1 VLLSSMLRNPFS
13 AAPWGW
19 RRLTLTALALMALAP
34 AASIAADPAGQFEKP
49 PVLQARDLV
58 PATLLSGEGFHVDDA
73 VPTDGLMA
81 LFTLHTEL
89 GTLQVHGIE
98 LLRIRVAEV
107 PAMLELAHESKTKV
121 FAQALA
127 RTGAEPIKAAG
138 QMVMHP
144 VDTVKG
150 LPGGV
155 GRFFG
160 RVGLGAQRIKE
171 AATEPEEA
179 PAGEKAAEVA
189 KRTGQTTRD
198 ILGYEQERR
207 QLAKRLHVDPYTT
220 NPILSKQ
227 LDEFTV
233 VAFRAH
239 VAVTTTISVV
249 VPGSMAITATRIT
262 SNMVWDTPKADLIV
276 RNEKTLE
283 EMHVPPATIKTFMR
297 NTAFPLSVQTAFV
310 EDLHD
315 LSKVAGAVDVVTLA
329 STAES
334 EDQARFLA
342 DCLDM
347 MSNYSRTHTPVAR
360 IIARGTVVG
369 RDSAGAIVVPAA
381 VDYASWTS
389 RTSYFANRPDLA
401 APKRSVWLTG
411 QMSPLAKKNFLAL
424 AWQVNEKTSLRSAT
438 SAADDTAAS
447 HP

>member
-1 VLLSSMLRNPFS
+1 MLLSSMIRNPFS

-19 RRLTLTALALMALAP
+19 GRLTLTALALMVLAP

-49 PVLQARDLV
+49 PVLQAKDLV

-107 PAMLELAHESKTKV
+107 PAMLELSHESKTKV

-179 PAGEKAAEVA
+179 SAGEKAGEVA

-207 QLAKRLHVDPYTT
+207 ELAHRLHVDPYTT

-227 LDEFTV
+227 LDEFAV

-276 RNEKTLE
+276 RNQKTLE
-283 EMHVPPATIKTFMR
+283 ELQVPPATIKAFMR
-297 NTAFPLSVQTAFV
+297 NMAFPLSVQTALV
-310 EDLHD
+310 EDLND
-315 LSKVAGAVDVVTLA
+315 LSKVSGVVDAVTLA
-329 STAES
+329 STAQS
-334 EDQARFLA
+334 EDQARFIA
-342 DCLDM
+342 DCLDLL
-347 MSNYSRTHTPVAR
+347 SRYSKTHTPVAR
-360 IIARGTVVG
+360 IIARGTIVG
-369 RDSAGAIVVPAA
+369 RDSTGAIVVPAA

-411 QMSPLAKKNFLAL
+411 QMSPLARKNFLAL
-424 AWQVNEKTSLRSAT
+424 GWQVNEKTALLPAGSALGG
-438 SAADDTAAS
+438 TAPS

>member
-1 VLLSSMLRNPFS
+1 MSISSVLTKPFS
-13 AAPWGW
+13 AAAWRW
-19 RRLTLTALALMALAP
+19 RRQALGALAVLALVP
-34 AASIAADPAGQFEKP
+34 SASIVADPAGQFEKP
-49 PVLQARDLV
+49 PVLHAKDLV
-58 PATLLSGEGFHVDDA
+58 PATLLSGEGFNVDDA

-81 LFTLHTEL
+81 MFTLHTEL

-98 LLRIRVAEV
+98 LLRIRVTEV
-107 PAMLELAHESKTKV
+107 PAMLELAHENKTKV

-171 AATEPEEA
+171 AATEPAEA
-179 PAGEKAAEVA
+179 SAGEKASEVA

-207 QLAKRLHVDPYTT
+207 ELAHRLHVDPYTT

-227 LDEFTV
+227 LDEFAV

-262 SNMVWDTPKADLIV
+262 SHMIWDTPKADLIV
-276 RNEKTLE
+276 HSQKTLE
-283 EMHVPPATIKTFMR
+283 EMQVPPAAIKAFMR
-297 NTAFPLSVQTAFV
+297 NPAFPLSVQTAFV
-310 EDLHD
+310 EDLND
-315 LSKVAGAVDVVTLA
+315 LSKVSGAVDAVTLA
-329 STAES
+329 STAGRKIRRVS
-334 EDQARFLA
+334 WPTASTCCPDIPRPIRPL
-342 DCLDM
+342 
-347 MSNYSRTHTPVAR
+347 
-360 IIARGTVVG
+360 RG
-369 RDSAGAIVVPAA
+369 
-381 VDYASWTS
+381 
-389 RTSYFANRPDLA
+389 
-401 APKRSVWLTG
+401 
-411 QMSPLAKKNFLAL
+411 
-424 AWQVNEKTSLRSAT
+424 
-438 SAADDTAAS
+438 
-447 HP
+447 